1 MNSHGNETELGR
13 RAYAI
18 GVWENEGGAPAP
30 DTPGD
35 QFGRR
40 VEVDRSWTVYHV
52 FTGVPARVDGTA
64 MTDLSRPAAT
74 DGMLSLNL
82 RNVRTQ
88 ERAEHAR
95 RCSIARQGATLYSIP
110 SSAAGRP

>member
-1 MNSHGNETELGR
+1 MSAHGNESELGR

-30 DTPGD
+30 DTPDD

-52 FTGVPARVDGTA
+52 FTGVPARIDGAA
-64 MTDLSRPAAT
+64 MTDLSRSAAT

-82 RNVRTQ
+82 GNVERRKERNT
-88 ERAEHAR
+88 
-95 RCSIARQGATLYSIP
+95 
-110 SSAAGRP
+110 AADT

>member
-1 MNSHGNETELGR
+1 MSAHSNESELGR

-30 DTPGD
+30 DTPDD

-52 FTGVPARVDGTA
+52 FTGVPARVDGAA
-64 MTDLSRPAAT
+64 MTDLSWSAAT

-82 RNVRTQ
+82 RNVEQRK
-88 ERAEHAR
+88 ERN
-95 RCSIARQGATLYSIP
+95 
-110 SSAAGRP
+110 AAADICRKRS

>member
-1 MNSHGNETELGR
+1 MSAHDETELGR

-18 GVWENEGGAPAP
+18 GVWENEGGAPTP
-30 DTPGD
+30 DTPDD

-52 FTGVPARVDGTA
+52 FTGVPARVDGAA
-64 MTDLSRPAAT
+64 MTDLSWSAAT

-82 RNVRTQ
+82 RNVERRKERT
-88 ERAEHAR
+88 
-95 RCSIARQGATLYSIP
+95 
-110 SSAAGRP
+110 AAAAICRKRS